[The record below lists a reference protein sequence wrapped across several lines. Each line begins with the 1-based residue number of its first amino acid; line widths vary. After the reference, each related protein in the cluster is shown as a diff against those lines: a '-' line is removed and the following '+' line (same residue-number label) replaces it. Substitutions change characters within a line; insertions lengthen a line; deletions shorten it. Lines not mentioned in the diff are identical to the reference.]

1 MGAMLAALLFL
12 GALVQPAANTL
23 VDRFLI
29 PDTAPLTSYRAVRHL
44 HASTRSG
51 KFSAD
56 MEVVTSLDPEHGFSF
71 EIISQSG
78 SALVRRRVLLE
89 ALQTEQRMVSG
100 QASRETALTRAN
112 YEFLNVADAE
122 ADGPAL
128 SVRARRKSPML
139 VNGTL
144 FLDDDAALTRLE
156 GELAEKPSFWT
167 RRVQVIRRYDHIA
180 GVHVPVEMASVAD
193 IRIVGASNFQMSYRY
208 LEVNGQQVEPRQ

>member
-1 MGAMLAALLFL
+1 MGAMLGALLFL
-12 GALVQPAANTL
+12 VALVQPAANAL

-29 PDTAPLTSYRAVRHL
+29 PDTEPLTSYRAIRHL

-56 MEVVTSLDPEHGFSF
+56 MDVLTSLDPERGFSF

-100 QASRETALTRAN
+100 QASRESALTPAN
-112 YEFLNVADAE
+112 YEFLNVGD
-122 ADGPAL
+122 ADGPTL
-128 SVRARRKSPML
+128 NVRARRKSPML

-144 FLDDDAALTRLE
+144 FLDDDATLTRLE

-167 RRVQVIRRYDHIA
+167 RRVRVIRRYDHIA

-208 LEVNGQQVEPRQ
+208 LEVNGQQVEPQQ

>member
-1 MGAMLAALLFL
+1 MLAALLFL
-12 GALVQPAANTL
+12 GALIQPAANTL

-29 PDTAPLTSYRAVRHL
+29 PDTEPLTSYRAVRHL

-56 MEVVTSLDPEHGFSF
+56 MDVVTSLDPEHGFSF

-100 QASRETALTRAN
+100 QESRETALTRAN
-112 YEFLNVADAE
+112 YEFLNVADA
-122 ADGPAL
+122 DGPVL

-144 FLDDDAALTRLE
+144 FLDGDAALARLE

-193 IRIVGASNFQMSYRY
+193 IRIVGASNFRMSYRY

>member
-1 MGAMLAALLFL
+1 MGAMLGALLFL
-12 GALVQPAANTL
+12 VALVQPAANTL

-29 PDTAPLTSYRAVRHL
+29 PDTEPLTSYRAIRHL

-56 MEVVTSLDPEHGFSF
+56 MDVVTSLDPEHGFSF
-71 EIISQSG
+71 EILSQSG

-100 QASRETALTRAN
+100 QASRETALTPAN
-112 YEFLNVADAE
+112 YEFLNVADA
-122 ADGPAL
+122 DRPAL

-167 RRVQVIRRYDHIA
+167 RRVHVIRRYDHIA

-208 LEVNGQQVEPRQ
+208 LQVNGQQVEPQQ

>member
-1 MGAMLAALLFL
+1 MGAMLGALLCL
-12 GALVQPAANTL
+12 VALVQPSANTL

-29 PDTAPLTSYRAVRHL
+29 PDTEPLTSYRAIRHL

-56 MEVVTSLDPEHGFSF
+56 MDVVTSLDPGRGFSF

-89 ALQTEQRMVSG
+89 ALQTEQRMLSG
-100 QASRETALTRAN
+100 QASRETALTPAN
-112 YEFLNVADAE
+112 YEFLNVAEVDR
-122 ADGPAL
+122 PAL
-128 SVRARRKSPML
+128 GVRARRKSPML

-167 RRVQVIRRYDHIA
+167 RRVRVIRRYDHIA

-208 LEVNGQQVEPRQ
+208 LEVNGQQVEPRP

>member
-1 MGAMLAALLFL
+1 MLAALLFL
-12 GALVQPAANTL
+12 GALIQPAANTL

-29 PDTAPLTSYRAVRHL
+29 PDTEPLTSYRAVRHL

-56 MEVVTSLDPEHGFSF
+56 MDVVTSLDPEHGFSF

-100 QASRETALTRAN
+100 QESRETALTRAN
-112 YEFLNVADAE
+112 YEFLNVADA
-122 ADGPAL
+122 DGPVL
-128 SVRARRKSPML
+128 GVRARRKSPML

-144 FLDDDAALTRLE
+144 FLDGDAALARLE

-193 IRIVGASNFQMSYRY
+193 IRIVGASNFRMSYRY